1 MVSLNNLCPKTGS
14 IHRKKRLG
22 CGRGSGHG
30 ETSTRGQKGQNS
42 TSGGSKRNGFEG
54 GQMPLLRRIPK
65 SGFNNTRFKTKYT
78 WVNIGIFEKFFS
90 GVKDINSEVLK
101 SKGLI
106 KRQGLLKILG
116 TGALKKSFNVTAHA
130 FSASAKEK
138 IEKAGGKAVLIEVA
152 AKPQKAKSKR
162 QEMRA
167 KKFVS
172 K

>member
-1 MVSLNNLCPKTGS
+1 MVSLNNLHPKTGS
-14 IHRKKRLG
+14 IHKKKRLG

-78 WVNIGIFEKFFS
+78 WVNIGIFEKFFN

-101 SKGLI
+101 SRGLI
-106 KRQGLLKILG
+106 KRHGLLKILG
-116 TGALKKSFNVTAHA
+116 SGDLKKPFNVTAHS

-138 IEKAGGKAVLIEVA
+138 IEKAGGKVIVIENV
-152 AKPQKAKSKR
+152 KEETKEVKN
-162 QEMRA
+162 
-167 KKFVS
+167 KK
-172 K
+172 

>member
-1 MVSLNNLCPKTGS
+1 MVSLSNLKPKAGS
-14 IHRKKRLG
+14 THKKKRLG

-78 WVNIGIFEKFFS
+78 WINLNDLEKFFT
-90 GVKDINSEVLK
+90 GVKDINTEVLK
-101 SKGLI
+101 SRGLI
-106 KRQGLLKILG
+106 KRKGLLKILG
-116 TGALKKSFNVTAHA
+116 TGEVKAAFNVTAHA

-138 IEKAGGKAVLIEVA
+138 IEKAGGKAIVIEMP
-152 AKPQKAKSKR
+152 AKQTKALSKR
-162 QEMRA
+162 QELRA
-167 KKFVS
+167 KKFAS

>member
-1 MVSLNNLCPKTGS
+1 MISLSNLKPKIGS
-14 IHRKKRLG
+14 THKKKRLG

-78 WVNIGIFEKFFS
+78 WVNINIFEKFFK
-90 GVKDINSEVLK
+90 GEKDINSEVLK
-101 SKGLI
+101 SRGLI
-106 KRQGLLKILG
+106 KRHGLLKILG
-116 TGALKKSFNVTAHA
+116 SGELKAAFNVTAHA
-130 FSASAKEK
+130 FSATAKEK
-138 IEKAGGKAVLIEVA
+138 IEKAGGKIVVIELP
-152 AKPQKAKSKR
+152 AKPKKALSKR
-162 QEMRA
+162 QELRA
-167 KKFVS
+167 KKFAS